1 MVREAHLLLGDV
13 EFLEV
18 EDHLL
23 LQPVAVHVDGQFR
36 EVVQNAG
43 LDGLGAGFLEGH
55 DLLPVLFDQ
64 LHAAQQVGDQD
75 GAFLR
80 PEGVELRGGGLHG
93 CDQPGVLL
101 LGDGFGLGR
110 HDVRKAH
117 DHRQDGVVAG
127 VDARERKRVVH
138 LAEVFAEHLAVDA
151 RRCLDGLRLDRD
163 EDVDL
168 APLDRAGDQVADFV
182 FRLPVDCRE
191 PQREVQLLGVQ
202 RAYLDRDFLI
212 SECGLAFAEAGH

>member
-1 MVREAHLLLGDV
+1 MVREAHFLLGDV

-43 LDGLGAGFLEGH
+43 LDRFGAGLFEGH
-55 DLLPVLFDQ
+55 DLCFILLDQ

-75 GAFLR
+75 GALLLAER
-80 PEGVELRGGGLHG
+80 VEMRSGSLHG
-93 CDQPGVLL
+93 GEQRGVLL
-101 LGDGFGLGR
+101 FGDGFGLGR
-110 HDVRKAH
+110 DDIRKTH
-117 DHRQDGVVAG
+117 DHGQDGVVAG

-151 RRCLDGLRLDRD
+151 RRRFDSLRLDRD

-168 APLDRAGDQVADFV
+168 APLDRAGDQVADLV
-182 FRLPVDCRE
+182 FRLPVDSRE
-191 PQREVQLLGVQ
+191 AQREVQLLGVQ
-202 RAYLDRDFLI
+202 RADLDRDFLI
-212 SECGLAFAEAGH
+212 PECGLAFAEAGH

>member
-1 MVREAHLLLGDV
+1 MVREAHFLLGDV

-43 LDGLGAGFLEGH
+43 LDRFGAGHLEGH
-55 DLLPVLFDQ
+55 DLCFILL
-64 LHAAQQVGDQD
+64 AE
-75 GAFLR
+75 R
-80 PEGVELRGGGLHG
+80 VEMRSGSLHG
-93 CDQPGVLL
+93 GQQRGVLL
-101 LGDGFGLGR
+101 FGDGLGLGR
-110 HDVRKAH
+110 DDIRKTH
-117 DHRQDGVVAG
+117 DHGQDGVVAG

-151 RRCLDGLRLDRD
+151 RRRFDSLRLDRD

-168 APLDRAGDQVADFV
+168 APLDRAGDQVADLV

-191 PQREVQLLGVQ
+191 AQREVQLLGVQ
-202 RAYLDRDFLI
+202 RADLDRDFLI
-212 SECGLAFAEAGH
+212 PECGLAFAEAGH